1 MNNATQIIKFTVT
14 LLIAAFTTTAAMA
27 HGDVPMNQDKCA
39 RYAAGNV
46 VHFNAY
52 QPEYDVKA
60 NYCGAIPKAGETI
73 FVVDLVNTKL
83 RKVPVALKIYSAGK
97 GGEDTP
103 LFESEPKVYQ
113 HGIIEAPLKIA
124 DNGGYLAQI
133 IIKDASTQP
142 PTMNYMVGKM
152 PSGSMPMSWL
162 LQIFVIAA
170 LGIMG
175 FMALSPFIK
184 RFRNKG

>member
-1 MNNATQIIKFTVT
+1 MYKASQIIKFTVT
-14 LLIAAFTTTAAMA
+14 LLIAAFSTTAAMA

-39 RYAAGNV
+39 RHAGPNV

-83 RKVPVALKIYSAGK
+83 RHLPIALKIYSAGK

-103 LFESEPKVYQ
+103 IFLSEPKVYQ
-113 HGIIEAPLKIA
+113 HGVIEAPLNIEKT
-124 DNGGYLAQI
+124 GGYLAQI
-133 IIKDASTQP
+133 IIKDAAAQP
-142 PTMNYMVGKM
+142 PVMNYMVGKM
-152 PSGSMPMSWL
+152 PSGSMPMSWF